1 MSMTIADF
9 EAEIADL
16 DESQESKNLLLYG
29 NSGVGKSHI
38 AGKLPR
44 GLVLAFE
51 PGWET
56 IRRVSKANNNPMKF
70 IQVNHPD
77 KLDAA
82 IRYLEQGG
90 YADYDWVIPDGL
102 STLQVK
108 STLAYAAA
116 AHNANPAKR
125 VSRQIP
131 DRADYFNAQNLIKDF
146 VARLIDLPVST
157 LWTAH
162 AMLVERADGTE
173 EIWPQIEGKETRIS
187 NYVAGLMNAVG
198 YMTVKEREGR
208 EVRQICWRTST
219 YKDVTVIAK
228 DQFSALPPVHKNPT
242 TESILSAIDGG
253 SSEDTSSVPE
263 IKSPRRAGSN

>member
-9 EAEIADL
+9 ASEIADL
-16 DESQESKNLLLYG
+16 EDSQESVNLMLYG

-38 AGKLPR
+38 AGKLPK

-56 IRRVSKANNNPMKF
+56 IRRVAKSAGNPMKF
-70 IQVNHPD
+70 IQVNNPD

-90 YADYDWVIPDGL
+90 AEEFDWVIPDGL

-108 STLAYAAA
+108 STLSYAAA
-116 AHNANPAKR
+116 AHEANPAKR

-146 VARLIDLPVST
+146 VARLVDLPVST
-157 LWTAH
+157 LWTSH
-162 AMLVERADGTE
+162 AMQIERADGTE

-187 NYVAGLMNAVG
+187 NYVTGLMNAVG
-198 YMTVKEREGR
+198 YMTVKNGREG
-208 EVRQICWRTST
+208 EYRQICWKTVEHNG
-219 YKDVTVIAK
+219 VTVIAK
-228 DQFSALPPVHKNPT
+228 DQFSALPPLHKNPT
-242 TESILSAIDGG
+242 TESILDAIRGG
-253 SSEDTSSVPE
+253 SSGEEPVSE
-263 IKSPRRAGSN
+263 IKPLRRAAAN